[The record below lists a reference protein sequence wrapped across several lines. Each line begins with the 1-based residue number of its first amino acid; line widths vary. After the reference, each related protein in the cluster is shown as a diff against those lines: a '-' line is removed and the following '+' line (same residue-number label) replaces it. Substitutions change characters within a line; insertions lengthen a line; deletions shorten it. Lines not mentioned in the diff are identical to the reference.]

1 MKPTTKRM
9 VAMLGLIGVA
19 VTAAPTVA
27 NAGGATLYEL
37 TENMKLVQRGRDHD
51 KRHRFPV
58 VARRIATAAIAG
70 FAEPGTP
77 LCPVPEFQSGDHCF
91 VNVIGSDNI
100 SLTTGLGTLQGQF
113 QTVVQGDN
121 PVDGPEAVVLKGQFH
136 GQMDFSPAILFQIP
150 FGTVTGKVTAHGS
163 RKPAAFTGVFR
174 LPFAGNVN
182 DGDRGPGI
190 KMTVTLRQLFCPATP
205 DPNPLAAD
213 LYGGVRPR
221 LPRQRRGRDHA
232 PGTLPEHPAERAVSR
247 CAARPLRRAVL
258 EESVPRVVEIA
269 VHDNEVTP
277 DAAQSPYGLARL
289 RFAGPLTAVTAPR
302 FARRCARR
310 FATARRA
317 C

>member
-9 VAMLGLIGVA
+9 VAIMGLIGAA
-19 VTAAPTVA
+19 VTGAPNVA

-91 VNVIGSDNI
+91 VNVLGSDNI
-100 SLTTGLGTLQGQF
+100 SLTTGRGTLQGQF
-113 QTVVQGDN
+113 QTVIQGDN

-150 FGTVTGKVTAHGS
+150 FGTVTGKVAAQGS

-174 LPFAGNVN
+174 LPFAGNATTEIEVS
-182 DGDRGPGI
+182 GV

-205 DPNPLAAD
+205 DGDPELQE
-213 LYGGVRPR
+213 LYGGVDLAYLDNVEAATTP
-221 LPRQRRGRDHA
+221 LGRCLNIQPDELSLGA
-232 PGTLPEHPAERAVSR
+232 PLV
-247 CAARPLRRAVL
+247 
-258 EESVPRVVEIA
+258 
-269 VHDNEVTP
+269 
-277 DAAQSPYGLARL
+277 
-289 RFAGPLTAVTAPR
+289 RFDVQ
-302 FARRCARR
+302 F
-310 FATARRA
+310 
-317 C
+317 

>member
-9 VAMLGLIGVA
+9 VAIMGLIGAA
-19 VTAAPTVA
+19 VTGAPNVA

-91 VNVIGSDNI
+91 VNVLGSDNI
-100 SLTTGLGTLQGQF
+100 SLTTGRGTLQGQF
-113 QTVVQGDN
+113 QTVIQGDN

-150 FGTVTGKVTAHGS
+150 FGTVTGKVAAQGS

-174 LPFAGNVN
+174 LPFAGHVEVEI
-182 DGDRGPGI
+182 GGV
-190 KMTVTLRQLFCPATP
+190 KMTLRQFFCPATP
-205 DPNPLAAD
+205 DAD
-213 LYGGVRPR
+213 PVLQELYGGVD
-221 LPRQRRGRDHA
+221 LAYLDN
-232 PGTLPEHPAERAVSR
+232 
-247 CAARPLRRAVL
+247 
-258 EESVPRVVEIA
+258 VE
-269 VHDNEVTP
+269 
-277 DAAQSPYGLARL
+277 
-289 RFAGPLTAVTAPR
+289 AVTTEEGRCLNIQPDELSLGAPLVR
-302 FARRCARR
+302 FDVQ
-310 FATARRA
+310 F
-317 C
+317 